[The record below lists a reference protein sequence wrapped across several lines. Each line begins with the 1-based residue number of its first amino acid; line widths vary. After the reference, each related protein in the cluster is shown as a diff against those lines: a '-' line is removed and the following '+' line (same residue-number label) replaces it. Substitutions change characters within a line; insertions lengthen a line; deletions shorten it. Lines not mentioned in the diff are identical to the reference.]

1 MKAISWPTRDRSC
14 KPGGRANHYQ
24 GFSRTNYLDTGIRS
38 AVRVGLGSGGA
49 YKPGRKE
56 RTRRTQREQDATLLS
71 AVVGVVWM
79 FIRKFG
85 CWSSHAPHVAPADY
99 NISPRA
105 QRRHVGTT
113 GRGGGA
119 RDALRCPEM
128 S

>member
-14 KPGGRANHYQ
+14 KRGGGQTTIRVFRELIILIRVYAAQ
-24 GFSRTNYLDTGIRS
+24 FALAWGVEVLTNRVAKNALDGHS
-38 AVRVGLGSGGA
+38 ASKTRHFCQLLWGLCGC
-49 YKPGRKE
+49 
-56 RTRRTQREQDATLLS
+56 LC
-71 AVVGVVWM
+71 
-79 FIRKFG
+79 RKFG